1 MTNSQEANVQR
12 QETAKAKM
20 VEAQKRSTDAMEQ
33 INRAAWDAA
42 QADMREAETEWQNAA
57 RESVETRW

>member
-33 INRAAWDAA
+33 MNRAAWDAA
-42 QADMREAETEWQNAA
+42 QADMRKAETEWQNAV

>member
-33 INRAAWDAA
+33 MNRAAWDAA
-42 QADMREAETEWQNAA
+42 QADMREAETEWQNAV